1 MLYEMNNVKNKPK
14 SSNYIKI
21 LIWIIASV
29 VLFFIL
35 LVLVV
40 LLYCFHKDN
49 ERKHFQ
55 SLNPIEQRVEIYE
68 SFWKTINDKFYDKK
82 FNGVDWV
89 ARHKIGLEKVKT
101 AKDKFELWS
110 ILNAETN
117 IIGGTHLSVVFP
129 DEAEIKTINKIEQ
142 KQKLENIPNPQNDKN
157 YDPNGMGFETASIRL
172 GNKSLPIVG
181 EIEPNSVA
189 AKLGLSPG
197 WILDNSVACPVS
209 GNRIHYRGE
218 FYPIIG
224 DNVIV
229 NEKNEIKSNSIIE
242 KKKIEFDFNIDA
254 PIKHFD
260 INENFHNILYIRFDD
275 FENLKNI
282 NIILKKI
289 KDNPNKPIIFDLRKN
304 EGGHEY
310 LLQYLIANF
319 LGTNVNI
326 GYELKEKNISSLKAG
341 IAFNKFNNKI
351 AILIGPQTASAAE
364 IFSNEIKT
372 QKRGIIIGRRSAGA
386 VLMSKKVNLKGGFE
400 MTVPIKSY
408 LSSDKKTKIEG
419 VGVKPD
425 IEIMPTNQDLING
438 HDVALERAIIELQ
451 K

>member
-1 MLYEMNNVKNKPK
+1 ME
-14 SSNYIKI
+14 
-21 LIWIIASV
+21 
-29 VLFFIL
+29 
-35 LVLVV
+35 
-40 LLYCFHKDN
+40 
-49 ERKHFQ
+49 
-55 SLNPIEQRVEIYE
+55 
-68 SFWKTINDKFYDKK
+68 TINDKFYDKN
-82 FNGVDWV
+82 FNGIDWA
-89 ARHKIGLEKVKT
+89 ARHKIGLEKVKV

-110 ILNAETN
+110 ILNEETN
-117 IIGGTHLSVVFP
+117 IIGGTHLSVAFP
-129 DEAEIKTINKIEQ
+129 DKAEIKTINKTEQ
-142 KQKLENIPNPQNDKN
+142 KQKFENIPKPRNDKN

-181 EIEPNSVA
+181 EIEPNSIA

-197 WILDNSVACPVS
+197 WILDNSVVYQVS
-209 GNRIHYRGE
+209 GNRMHYRGE

-229 NEKNEIKSNSIIE
+229 NEKNEIKSNIIIE

-254 PIKHFD
+254 PIKHFH
-260 INENFHNILYIRFDD
+260 INDNFHNILYIRFDD

-282 NIILKKI
+282 NIVLNKI
-289 KDNPNKPIIFDLRKN
+289 KDNPHRPIIFDLRKN
-304 EGGHEY
+304 VGGHEY
-310 LLQYLIANF
+310 LLQYFIANF
-319 LGTNVNI
+319 LGANVNI
-326 GYELKEKNISSLKAG
+326 GYELKEKNISTLKSG

-351 AILIGPQTASAAE
+351 AILIGPQTASATE
-364 IFSNEIKT
+364 IFSNEIRAHN
-372 QKRGIIIGRRSAGA
+372 RGIIIGRRSAGA

-408 LSSDKKTKIEG
+408 LSSDKKSKIEG

-425 IEIMPTNQDLING
+425 IAIMPTNQDLISG